1 MSNNTA
7 NCLNLQ
13 RFVKRYF
20 HNVEKPNGKLSVRV
34 FRFDDDIIRR
44 LYTFKDIIIE
54 DNSYSPKFRHKGL
67 LRFVRLIRIRII
79 S

>member
-20 HNVEKPNGKLSVRV
+20 RNVEKPNDKLSVRV
-34 FRFDDDIIRR
+34 FKI
-44 LYTFKDIIIE
+44 
-54 DNSYSPKFRHKGL
+54 
-67 LRFVRLIRIRII
+67 
-79 S
+79 